1 MMNIISTGF
10 QPGHS
15 LAWHSFEMKHP
26 AEWLTLHVEHP
37 ENVWLQMVVRDAEG
51 RVRMQYLTKGLEQ
64 TLVLC
69 ADPGRSTC
77 GTVPGLLP
85 QGEWTVQVYGMKPE
99 VTASYRL
106 SMRTGTGAPDTEGTL
121 PPIGRNLWTGP
132 ADPGMAMSYKEY
144 PWERVVSTEPRWYK
158 GDFHMH
164 TRLTDGKQTP
174 AELTAQAAGQ
184 GLDFMVITEHNFLTT
199 GWPETE
205 LLVIPGTEVTSSKGH
220 FNILGIREWIEP
232 FGDGSQPVFETVEG
246 MVSILQ
252 AAREQGA
259 VCSMNHPELVPWEWQ
274 LDVRL
279 DAFDTIEIWND
290 PTYPDNTDATEKA
303 LQLWD
308 VLWAHGVIL
317 WGIGGSDTHNLPHES
332 YEPGGPPSV
341 VGDPRTC
348 VWSDELSVQGMMSAI
363 RQGHVYVTRGPELDP
378 FVAVGE
384 RVFRPGECIPSE
396 IESEEPVVCHLG
408 IRGIAADASVRWM
421 VDGVTVSESRVGGG
435 KGGSEDFLRF
445 SYDVNWPNEGLHWV
459 RAEVRDA
466 EGGLLAFTNPV
477 YKGQPVP
484 ALATWNELKSKLEPA
499 AAGVAN

>member
-1 MMNIISTGF
+1 MITMTSNGL

-15 LAWHSFEMKHP
+15 LAVHSFRLNDP
-26 AEWLTLHVEHP
+26 AEWLILHAEHP
-37 ENVWLQMVVRDAEG
+37 ENIWLQLVVRDAEG
-51 RVRMQYLTKGLEQ
+51 RIRMQYLTKGLEQ

-77 GTVPGLLP
+77 GSVPGPLP

-99 VTASYRL
+99 ATATYTL
-106 SMRTGTGAPDTEGTL
+106 TIQTGLGAPDSEGTL
-121 PPIGRNLWTGP
+121 PPVGKYQWTGP
-132 ADPGMAMSYKEY
+132 VTPGTAMSYQNY
-144 PWERVVSTEPRWYK
+144 PWDRVAAVEPRWYS

-205 LLVIPGTEVTSSKGH
+205 LLVIPGVEVTSSKGH
-220 FNILGIREWIEP
+220 FNILGIREWIEW
-232 FGDGSQPVFETVEG
+232 FGSESQPVFETVEG
-246 MVSILQ
+246 MAVILQ
-252 AAREQGA
+252 EAREQGA
-259 VCSMNHPELVPWEWQ
+259 VCSMNHPELVPWQWQ
-274 LDVRL
+274 HDVRL

-290 PTYPDNTDATEKA
+290 PTYPDNTAATEKA

-348 VWSDELSVQGMMSAI
+348 VWSGELSVQGIMSAI
-363 RQGHVYVTRGPELDP
+363 RQGQVYVTRGPELDP
-378 FVAVGE
+378 YAAAGE
-384 RVFRPGECIPSE
+384 RVFRPGERIPAE
-396 IESEEPVVCHLG
+396 VVEAAETVVCHLG
-408 IRGIAADASVRWM
+408 LRGVPASASIRWI
-421 VDGVTVSESRVGGG
+421 VDGLTVSESKVESDHDN
-435 KGGSEDFLRF
+435 SEDFLRF
-445 SYDVNWPNEGLHWV
+445 SHEVNWPDEGLHWV
-459 RAEVRDA
+459 RAEVRDG
-466 EGGLLAFTNPV
+466 EGRLLAFTNPV
-477 YKGQPVP
+477 YKGEPVP
-484 ALATWNELKSKLEPA
+484 SLATWGDLKKKLEPA
-499 AAGVAN
+499 AAAR